1 MGVLTPDY
9 GLLTMPKA
17 SQIQVT
23 VRRGYTADEL
33 PKIQITRIEHS
44 TKDSRFEA
52 TCGFL
57 TDTVL

>member
-1 MGVLTPDY
+1 MGVRIPGY

-33 PKIQITRIEHS
+33 PRMQITRI
-44 TKDSRFEA
+44 
-52 TCGFL
+52 
-57 TDTVL
+57 